1 MAYKSWSDLYIIYEY
16 SPRSSIIIKKS
27 SKSSQRATTQI
38 PPVWTWWIPYH
49 TIPYSW
55 FLPIDHIQEKSLTKS
70 IKLIIY
76 VLIFVSS
83 SSSSLCHIHKL
94 TIYSSISLINSDQL
108 FIEALFTFVS
118 LTHTLM
124 RSRQAKKIL
133 GIFSLESA
141 KRLYKELY
149 MLFDWS

>member
-16 SPRSSIIIKKS
+16 SPRCSIIIKKS

-49 TIPYSW
+49 TIFMISSNW
-55 FLPIDHIQEKSLTKS
+55 SHTRKKSLTKS

-76 VLIFVSS
+76 VLIFVSSS

-118 LTHTLM
+118 LTHTLLCE
-124 RSRQAKKIL
+124 SRQAKKIL
-133 GIFSLESA
+133 GIFSLES
-141 KRLYKELY
+141 ETIV
-149 MLFDWS
+149 